1 MSEAR
6 LRKCLIANRGEI
18 AVRLVR
24 ACRELGISTVAVYSE
39 ADRTARHVQM
49 ADEARFIG
57 AAAPGESYLN
67 GDRLIEAAL
76 AAGCDCLHPGYGF
89 LSESAAF
96 AQAVSDAGL
105 TWVGPGAEA
114 IRLMG
119 VKTEARAL
127 MQGAGVPLV
136 PGFQSD
142 SADDAQF
149 SDAAARIGYP
159 VMVKAAGGGGGKGIR
174 IVREAVQL
182 TAALAGARREAAQAF
197 GDARVFL
204 EKYIEAG
211 RHVEIQV
218 LADTHGSI
226 VHLFE
231 RECSVQ
237 RRHQKIIEESP
248 SPLLTPDLRARMG
261 AAAINAARAVG
272 YVNAGTVEFIVT
284 QDGEFYFLEM
294 NTRLQ
299 VEHPVTEMV
308 TGLDLAALQFAVA
321 AGGAL
326 PFTQDDVTQRGHA
339 IECRVYAEDPQ
350 QGFLPATGRISRF
363 IPPEG
368 AGVRVD
374 AGVQTGDE
382 VTIHYDPMIAKIIVH
397 APTRAQAI
405 ARMQRALA
413 ETVILGITTNIPF
426 LRALLAHPAFGAG
439 DIDTGYVDAH
449 LETLLPPAPP
459 LPYAALITAALD
471 DRYNKA
477 NSGRVQAVPGERDDD
492 LYNPWARGDSFR
504 LGHL

>member
-1 MSEAR
+1 MNEAR

-18 AVRLVR
+18 AVRLIR
-24 ACRELGISTVAVYSE
+24 ACRELGIRAVAVYSE

-96 AQAVSDAGL
+96 AQAVQEAGL

-114 IRLMG
+114 IRQMG

-127 MQGAGVPLV
+127 MQAAGVPLV

-149 SDAAARIGYP
+149 SEAAARIGYP

-174 IVREAVQL
+174 IVREAAQL
-182 TAALAGARREAAQAF
+182 TEALAGARREAAQAF

-218 LADTHGSI
+218 LADTHGNTL
-226 VHLFE
+226 HLFE

-261 AAAINAARAVG
+261 AAAIDAARAVG

-284 QDGEFYFLEM
+284 PGGEFYFLEM

-321 AGGAL
+321 AGAAL

-374 AGVQTGDE
+374 AGVQAGDE
-382 VTIHYDPMIAKIIVH
+382 VTIHYDPMIAKIIVY

-413 ETVILGITTNIPF
+413 ETVILGIMTNIPF
-426 LRALLAHPAFGAG
+426 LRALLAHPAFVAG
-439 DIDTGYVDAH
+439 ELHTGYVDAH

-477 NSGRVQAVPGERDDD
+477 PSGRVQAVPGARDDD
-492 LYNPWARGDSFR
+492 LYTPWSRGDGFR
-504 LGHL
+504 LGHS